1 MTLENKHCD
10 ECTVP
15 IGTRCESAPGNCPYS
30 KQPEKP
36 MTSIFQDQRAF
47 MIASGQTVDSP
58 DNHPQAAL
66 YYRLIREEFEEL
78 NDAYPGNVP
87 WTVDSATEV
96 TDALIDVIYVCSG
109 MLHSMGVNPD
119 LAFQE
124 VQRSNMSKVDPETGK
139 VVKRDDGK
147 VLKPAT
153 YSPPD
158 LETVVTN
165 SWRGWYE

>member
-1 MTLENKHCD
+1 M
-10 ECTVP
+10 
-15 IGTRCESAPGNCPYS
+15 
-30 KQPEKP
+30 
-36 MTSIFQDQRAF
+36 SIFQDQRAF

-66 YYRLIREEFEEL
+66 YRNLIIEEYHEFIE
-78 NDAYPGNVP
+78 AYPGNVP
-87 WTVDSATEV
+87 WKIETAANV
-96 TDALIDVIYVCSG
+96 TDALIDLIYVCSG
-109 MLHSMGVNPD
+109 MLHSMGVNPEQ
-119 LAFQE
+119 AWAE

-139 VVKRDDGK
+139 VIKRDDGK
-147 VLKPAT
+147 VLKPAS